1 MQRRINSKIN
11 SKRRV
16 SRDLGIISKE
26 SDSLRIDVF
35 TSEYCSFCE
44 EALKIAR
51 TAAGRID
58 YLGRSIEVVET
69 SVDDQ
74 PALIEALNLVAL
86 PMIQVGKSQM
96 IGLPCQEDIERLV
109 NETALMG

>member
-1 MQRRINSKIN
+1 MQQRINSKR
-11 SKRRV
+11 KV
-16 SRDLGIISKE
+16 SRDLGFVSEE
-26 SDSLRIDVF
+26 SENLRIDVF

-44 EALKIAR
+44 EALKIAK
-51 TAAGRID
+51 TAAGRIA
-58 YLGRSIEVVET
+58 YLGSPIEVVET

-109 NETALMG
+109 HETVLMG

>member
-1 MQRRINSKIN
+1 MQRRIN

-44 EALKIAR
+44 KALEIAKTAADKIA
-51 TAAGRID
+51 
-58 YLGRSIEVVET
+58 YLGSPIEVVET

-109 NETALMG
+109 HETVLMG

>member
-1 MQRRINSKIN
+1 MQQRINSKR
-11 SKRRV
+11 KV
-16 SRDLGIISKE
+16 SRDLGFVSDE
-26 SDSLRIDVF
+26 SENLRIDVF

-51 TAAGRID
+51 TAAGKIA
-58 YLGRSIEVVET
+58 YLGSPIEVVET

-109 NETALMG
+109 HYTVLMG

>member
-1 MQRRINSKIN
+1 MQRRIN

-16 SRDLGIISKE
+16 SRDLGIISEE

-44 EALKIAR
+44 KALEIAR
-51 TAAGRID
+51 SAAGRIN
-58 YLGRSIEVVET
+58 YLGSPIEVVET

-74 PALIEALNLVAL
+74 PALIEEMNLVAL

-109 NETALMG
+109 HDTVLMG

>member
-1 MQRRINSKIN
+1 MQQRINSKR
-11 SKRRV
+11 KV
-16 SRDLGIISKE
+16 SRDLGFVSDE
-26 SDSLRIDVF
+26 SENLRIDVF

-51 TAAGRID
+51 TAAGKIA
-58 YLGRSIEVVET
+58 YLGSPIEVVET

-109 NETALMG
+109 HETVLMG

>member
-1 MQRRINSKIN
+1 MQQRIN

-16 SRDLGIISKE
+16 SRDLGFVSEE
-26 SDSLRIDVF
+26 SESLRINVF
-35 TSEYCSFCE
+35 TSEYCSFCN
-44 EALKIAR
+44 EALEIAR
-51 TAAGRID
+51 NAAGKIV
-58 YLGRSIEVVET
+58 YLGNPIEVVET

-109 NETALMG
+109 HETVLMG

>member
-1 MQRRINSKIN
+1 MQRRIN

-16 SRDLGIISKE
+16 SRDLGIISEE

-44 EALKIAR
+44 KALEIAR
-51 TAAGRID
+51 SAAGRIN
-58 YLGRSIEVVET
+58 YLGSPIEVVET

-74 PALIEALNLVAL
+74 PALIEEMNLVAHC
-86 PMIQVGKSQM
+86 PSKSVGGSIFSDFPNLDK
-96 IGLPCQEDIERLV
+96 LFCF
-109 NETALMG
+109 A